1 MNNFNQYIKDISTAT
16 FNEEV
21 INASKDALVLV
32 DFWAPWCG
40 PCKQLTPTL
49 EKLVTEYAGSVI
61 LCKLNV
67 DENQAIA
74 AQMGVQSIP
83 AVFAFKDQK
92 PVDGFMG
99 NVTEAELRK
108 FLEKNVGPLTDPNSD
123 KLTQIINL
131 KNTDNYQ
138 DALSLLDEMIQE
150 DQENTDVIYE
160 IADCYLKMN
169 DLDNAKK
176 FISSVPEKLLQND
189 KIKQIKSAIELAQ
202 DIPSDNARIDDLIIK
217 IEENPHDHQARLD
230 LSLYYN
236 SIGNKDEAA
245 DLLIESIKLDKE
257 WNEKAAQSQLLKF
270 FEVWGF
276 SDPVSIDKRKSLSS
290 VLFS

>member
-202 DIPSDNARIDDLIIK
+202 DIPSDNVRIDDLISK
-217 IEENPHDHQARLD
+217 IEENPNDHQARLD

-236 SIGNKDEAA
+236 SIGNKNEAA

>member
-1 MNNFNQYIKDISTAT
+1 MDNLNQYIKDISTAT

-108 FLEKNVGPLTDPNSD
+108 FLEKNVGPLIDPNSD
-123 KLTQIINL
+123 KLAQIINL
-131 KNTDNYQ
+131 KNTNNYQ
-138 DALSLLDEMIQE
+138 DALALLGEMVQE
-150 DQENTDVIYE
+150 DQENADVIYE

-169 DLDNAKK
+169 DLENAKK

-189 KIKQIKSAIELAQ
+189 KIKQIKSAIDLAQ
-202 DIPSDNARIDDLIIK
+202 SVPSDDAKIDDLISK
-217 IEENPHDHQARLD
+217 IEENPNDHQARLD

-236 SIGNKDEAA
+236 SIDNKDKAA
-245 DLLIESIKLDKE
+245 DLLIESIKLNKE
-257 WNEKAAQSQLLKF
+257 WNDKAAQIQLLKF

-290 VLFS
+290 ILFS

>member
-202 DIPSDNARIDDLIIK
+202 NTPSDNARIDDLISK
-217 IEENPHDHQARLD
+217 IEENPNDHQARLD

>member
-1 MNNFNQYIKDISTAT
+1 MDNFNQYIKDISTAT

-123 KLTQIINL
+123 KLSQIINL

-202 DIPSDNARIDDLIIK
+202 DIPSDNARIDDLISK
-217 IEENPHDHQARLD
+217 IEENPNDHQARLD

>member
-202 DIPSDNARIDDLIIK
+202 DIPGDNARIDDLISK
-217 IEENPHDHQARLD
+217 IVENPNDHQARLD

-276 SDPVSIDKRKSLSS
+276 SDPVSINKRKSLSS

>member
-217 IEENPHDHQARLD
+217 IEENPNDHQARLD

-276 SDPVSIDKRKSLSS
+276 SDPVSIEKRKSLSS

>member
-1 MNNFNQYIKDISTAT
+1 MDNLNQYIKDISTAT

-83 AVFAFKDQK
+83 AVFVFKDQK

-108 FLEKNVGPLTDPNSD
+108 FLEKNVGPLIDPNSD
-123 KLTQIINL
+123 KLAQIINL
-131 KNTDNYQ
+131 KNTNNYQ
-138 DALSLLDEMIQE
+138 DALALLGEMVQE
-150 DQENTDVIYE
+150 DQENADVIYE

-169 DLDNAKK
+169 DLENAKK

-189 KIKQIKSAIELAQ
+189 KIKQIKSAIDLAQ
-202 DIPSDNARIDDLIIK
+202 SVPGDDAKIDDLISK
-217 IEENPHDHQARLD
+217 IEENPNDHQARLD

-236 SIGNKDEAA
+236 SIDNKDKAA
-245 DLLIESIKLDKE
+245 DLLIESIKLNKE
-257 WNEKAAQSQLLKF
+257 WNDKAAQIQLLKF

-290 VLFS
+290 ILFS

>member
-202 DIPSDNARIDDLIIK
+202 DIPGDNARIDDLIRK
-217 IEENPHDHQARLD
+217 IQENPNDHQARLD

>member
-123 KLTQIINL
+123 KLSQIINL

-202 DIPSDNARIDDLIIK
+202 DIPSDNARIDDLISK
-217 IEENPHDHQARLD
+217 IEQNPNDHQARLD

>member
-189 KIKQIKSAIELAQ
+189 KIKQIKSTIELAQ
-202 DIPSDNARIDDLIIK
+202 DIPSDNARIDDLISK
-217 IEENPHDHQARLD
+217 IEQNPNDHQARLD

>member
-123 KLTQIINL
+123 KLSQIINL

-202 DIPSDNARIDDLIIK
+202 DIPSDNARIDDLISK
-217 IEENPHDHQARLD
+217 IEENPNDHQARLD

>member
-202 DIPSDNARIDDLIIK
+202 DIPSDNVRIDDLISK
-217 IEENPHDHQARLD
+217 IEENPNDHQARLD

-276 SDPVSIDKRKSLSS
+276 SDPVSINKRKSLSS

>member
-123 KLTQIINL
+123 KLSQIINL

-202 DIPSDNARIDDLIIK
+202 DIPSDNASIDDLISK
-217 IEENPHDHQARLD
+217 IEENPNDHQARLD

>member
-83 AVFAFKDQK
+83 AVFAFKDKK

-202 DIPSDNARIDDLIIK
+202 DIPSDNARIDDLISK
-217 IEENPHDHQARLD
+217 IEENPNDHQARID

-245 DLLIESIKLDKE
+245 DLLIESIKIDKE

>member
-1 MNNFNQYIKDISTAT
+1 
-16 FNEEV
+16 
-21 INASKDALVLV
+21 
-32 DFWAPWCG
+32 
-40 PCKQLTPTL
+40 
-49 EKLVTEYAGSVI
+49 
-61 LCKLNV
+61 
-67 DENQAIA
+67 
-74 AQMGVQSIP
+74 MGVQSIP

-202 DIPSDNARIDDLIIK
+202 DIPSDNVRIDDLISK
-217 IEENPHDHQARLD
+217 IEENPNDHQARLD

-276 SDPVSIDKRKSLSS
+276 SDPVSINKRKSLSS

>member
-202 DIPSDNARIDDLIIK
+202 NTPSDNARINDLIIK
-217 IEENPHDHQARLD
+217 IEENPNDHQARLD

-276 SDPVSIDKRKSLSS
+276 SDPVSINKRKSLSS

>member
-202 DIPSDNARIDDLIIK
+202 DIPGDNARIDDLIIK
-217 IEENPHDHQARLD
+217 IEENPNDHQARLD

-276 SDPVSIDKRKSLSS
+276 SDPVSINKRKSLSS

>member
-202 DIPSDNARIDDLIIK
+202 NIPSDNVRIDDLISK
-217 IEENPHDHQARLD
+217 IEQNPNDHQARLD

>member
-99 NVTEAELRK
+99 NVTEAELKK

-202 DIPSDNARIDDLIIK
+202 NTPSDNARIDDLISK
-217 IEENPHDHQARLD
+217 IEENPNDHQARLD

-245 DLLIESIKLDKE
+245 DLLIESIRLDKE
-257 WNEKAAQSQLLKF
+257 WNEKAAQCQLLKF

>member
-202 DIPSDNARIDDLIIK
+202 DIPSDNVRIDDLISK
-217 IEENPHDHQARLD
+217 IEENPNDHQARLD

>member
-217 IEENPHDHQARLD
+217 IEENPNDHQARLD

>member
-202 DIPSDNARIDDLIIK
+202 DIPGDNARIDDLIRK
-217 IEENPHDHQARLD
+217 IEENPDDHQARLD

>member
-202 DIPSDNARIDDLIIK
+202 DIPGDNARIDDLISK
-217 IEENPHDHQARLD
+217 IVENPNDHQARLD

>member
-1 MNNFNQYIKDISTAT
+1 MDNLNQYIKDISTAT

-108 FLEKNVGPLTDPNSD
+108 FLEKNVGPLIDPNSD
-123 KLTQIINL
+123 KLAQIINL
-131 KNTDNYQ
+131 KNTNNYQ
-138 DALSLLDEMIQE
+138 DALALLGEMVQE
-150 DQENTDVIYE
+150 DQENADVIYE

-169 DLDNAKK
+169 DLENAKK

-189 KIKQIKSAIELAQ
+189 KIKQIKSAIDLAQ
-202 DIPSDNARIDDLIIK
+202 SVPGDDAKIDDLISK
-217 IEENPHDHQARLD
+217 IEENPNDHQARLE

-236 SIGNKDEAA
+236 SIDNKDKAA
-245 DLLIESIKLDKE
+245 DLLIESIKLNKE
-257 WNEKAAQSQLLKF
+257 WNDKAAQIQLLKF

-290 VLFS
+290 ILFS

>member
-1 MNNFNQYIKDISTAT
+1 MDNLNQYIKDISTAT

-108 FLEKNVGPLTDPNSD
+108 FLEKNVGPLIDPNSD
-123 KLTQIINL
+123 KLAQIINL
-131 KNTDNYQ
+131 KNTNNYQ
-138 DALSLLDEMIQE
+138 DALALLGEMVQE
-150 DQENTDVIYE
+150 DQENADVIYE

-169 DLDNAKK
+169 DLENAKK

-189 KIKQIKSAIELAQ
+189 KIKQIKSAIDLAQ
-202 DIPSDNARIDDLIIK
+202 SVPGDDAKIDDLISK
-217 IEENPHDHQARLD
+217 IEENPNDHQARLD

-236 SIGNKDEAA
+236 SIDNKDKAA
-245 DLLIESIKLDKE
+245 DLLIESIKLNKE
-257 WNEKAAQSQLLKF
+257 WNDKAAQIQLLKF

-290 VLFS
+290 ILFS

>member
-1 MNNFNQYIKDISTAT
+1 MDNYNQYIKDISTAT

-21 INASKDALVLV
+21 INASKDSLVLV

-123 KLTQIINL
+123 KLAQIINL

-138 DALSLLDEMIQE
+138 DALTLLDEMVQE
-150 DQENTDVIYE
+150 DQENTNVIYE

-202 DIPSDNARIDDLIIK
+202 NIPSDNARIDDLISK
-217 IEENPHDHQARLD
+217 IEENPNDHQARLD

-245 DLLIESIKLDKE
+245 DLLIESIKLNKE
-257 WNEKAAQSQLLKF
+257 WGEKAAQSQLLKF

>member
-123 KLTQIINL
+123 KLSQIINL

-202 DIPSDNARIDDLIIK
+202 NTPSDNARINDLIIK
-217 IEENPHDHQARLD
+217 IEENPNDHQARLD

>member
-1 MNNFNQYIKDISTAT
+1 MDNYNQYIKDISTAT

-21 INASKDALVLV
+21 INASKDSLVLV

-83 AVFAFKDQK
+83 AVFAFKDKK

-202 DIPSDNARIDDLIIK
+202 NIPSDNARIDDLISK
-217 IEENPHDHQARLD
+217 IEENPNDHQARLD

-245 DLLIESIKLDKE
+245 DLLIESIKIDKE

>member
-202 DIPSDNARIDDLIIK
+202 DIPSDNVRIDDLISK
-217 IEENPHDHQARLD
+217 IEQNPNDHQARLD

>member
-1 MNNFNQYIKDISTAT
+1 MDNLNQYIKDISTAT

-108 FLEKNVGPLTDPNSD
+108 FLEKNVGPLIDPNSD
-123 KLTQIINL
+123 KLSQIINL
-131 KNTDNYQ
+131 KNTNNYQ
-138 DALSLLDEMIQE
+138 DALALLGEMVQE
-150 DQENTDVIYE
+150 DQENADVIYE

-169 DLDNAKK
+169 DLENAKK

-189 KIKQIKSAIELAQ
+189 KIKQIKSAIDLAQ
-202 DIPSDNARIDDLIIK
+202 SVPGDDAKIDDLISK
-217 IEENPHDHQARLD
+217 IEENPNDHQARLE

-236 SIGNKDEAA
+236 SIDNKDKAA
-245 DLLIESIKLDKE
+245 DLLIESIKLNKE
-257 WNEKAAQSQLLKF
+257 WNDKAAQIQLLKF

-290 VLFS
+290 ILFS

>member
-202 DIPSDNARIDDLIIK
+202 DIPGDNARIDDLIRK
-217 IEENPHDHQARLD
+217 IQENPNDHQARLD

-276 SDPVSIDKRKSLSS
+276 SDPVSINKRKSLSS

>member
-169 DLDNAKK
+169 DLDNAKT

-202 DIPSDNARIDDLIIK
+202 DIPSDNVRIDDLISK
-217 IEENPHDHQARLD
+217 IEENPNDHQARLD

>member
-202 DIPSDNARIDDLIIK
+202 DIPGDNARIDDLISK
-217 IEENPHDHQARLD
+217 IVENPSDHQARLD

-276 SDPVSIDKRKSLSS
+276 SDPVSINKRKSLSS